1 MQIRGSNVVITG
13 GSQGIGERL
22 AEAFAKAGGNVLVV
36 ARSEDKLRAVAER
49 IGGDHLVAD
58 LTNADQVDG
67 LVQACVERM
76 GHVDIW
82 VNNAGVETEEAFV
95 NVSVPDLRRLARLN
109 FEAPLVLTR
118 NAARHMLDRGQGH
131 IVQLSS
137 VAGAIPFP
145 GLTAYAGSKAGI
157 THFTE
162 SLRVEL
168 ARTNVGLTVVAP
180 GPVDTDMWD
189 RLDQP
194 ELYPAKA
201 LKRFRQLQFLP
212 KVKPEKIA
220 DATVKAVENNKRH
233 VRVPARFNGY
243 HLLNNSPRRM
253 LEAAMVGID
262 MTPNVEADATTDVAA
277 VEAAIEKIWPTD
289 NPMSRRWPLYTRGN
303 VGEVFP
309 EVVLP
314 LTWDVYGQAAEDG
327 WRAAFE
333 TMGLLMP
340 GDLAANEP
348 MTILGV
354 FGGYC
359 YINASYVRMLGV
371 RAPGGTVEVID
382 QQFFGESDAPAYA
395 PRKGDKNVRSSA
407 KLGKTVFR
415 LLGTTDLPQ
424 LEDDKARV
432 RDYMAAYPGDDADDA
447 ALIAHF
453 RNITPLFQ
461 QLFQRHIENTFSVAL
476 VLGALSDLCIKVGRE
491 ADLVSLL
498 GGIGDVESSAPSDA
512 MWKLARMANETPAVG
527 AAFDAGIEGLA
538 DRLRSSADA
547 AAWVTE
553 FDAFLDEFGSRG
565 PNEWDIGSDPWALR
579 PELALAAIGRIR
591 NAPDTHNPQAQA
603 ERLAGERAEAIAR
616 VRGALNPVDK
626 KMFDK
631 AHAATTI
638 WSQARERS
646 KTTII
651 RAVHSARVAQTEL
664 ARRVAE
670 RGGPA
675 ERRHTCFVSV
685 DDFEAMLANPTG
697 FNDVIAERATTYA
710 DLSQRVPPFI
720 LEGEVPAVETWALR
734 GDTAE
739 ALEAGTTVQG
749 IAGCPGVA
757 RGRARVVLDAGDPG
771 ALEPGEILVAP
782 ITDPSWTP
790 LFLAASGVI
799 VDVGATMS
807 HAVIVSREL
816 GIPCVVSAVGATDRI
831 PDGALVELD
840 GNTGEVTIIELP

>member
-1 MQIRGSNVVITG
+1 MQISGSNVVITG
-13 GSQGIGERL
+13 GSQGIGAGL
-22 AEAFAKAGGNVLVV
+22 AEAFAQAGGKVLLV
-36 ARSEDKLRAVAER
+36 ARSEDKLRVVADR
-49 IGGDHLVAD
+49 IGGDYLVAD
-58 LTNADQVDG
+58 LTDADQVDG

-82 VNNAGVETEEAFV
+82 VNNAGVETQEAFV
-95 NVSVPDLRRLARLN
+95 NVSVPNLRQLARLN

-118 NAARHMLDRGQGH
+118 NAARHMLGRGQGH

-145 GLTAYAGSKAGI
+145 GLTAYAASKAGL
-157 THFTE
+157 THLTE
-162 SLRVEL
+162 GLRVEL
-168 ARTNVGLTVVAP
+168 AKTNVGLTVVAP

-194 ELYPAKA
+194 DLYPAKA

-212 KVKPEKIA
+212 KVTPEKIA
-220 DATVKAVENNKRH
+220 AETIKAVESNKRQ
-233 VRVPARFNGY
+233 VRIPARFNGY
-243 HLLNNSPRRM
+243 HVLNNSPRRM
-253 LEAAMVGID
+253 LEAALAGVD
-262 MTPNVEADATTDVAA
+262 MTPTLEADATTDIAPVA
-277 VEAAIEKIWPTD
+277 EAIEKIWPTD

-314 LTWDVYGQAAEDG
+314 LTWDCYGLAAENG

-333 TMGLLMP
+333 RMGLLMP
-340 GDLAANEP
+340 GDMAPDEP
-348 MTILGV
+348 MTILSV

-415 LLGTTDLPQ
+415 LLGTTELPQ
-424 LEDDKARV
+424 LEDDKRMV
-432 RDYMAAYPGDDADDA
+432 RDYAASYPGNDASDE
-447 ALIAHF
+447 ALIQHM
-453 RNITPLFQ
+453 RDLIPLFEH
-461 QLFQRHIENTFSVAL
+461 LFSRHIENTFSVAL
-476 VLGALSDLCIKVGRE
+476 VLGALSDLCVKVGRE

-498 GGIGDVESSAPSDA
+498 GGIGDVESSAPSDG
-512 MWKLARMANETPAVG
+512 MWKLARMANESDAVG
-527 AAFDAGIEGLA
+527 AAFDAGIDGLL
-538 DRLRSSADA
+538 DRLASVDGGADWLA
-547 AAWVTE
+547 AFDE
-553 FDAFLDEFGSRG
+553 FIAEFGSRG
-565 PNEWDIGSDPWALR
+565 PNEWDIGSDPWELR
-579 PELALAAIGRIR
+579 PALALAAIGRIR
-591 NAPDTHNPQAQA
+591 NAPDDHNPQAQA
-603 ERLAGERAEAIAR
+603 ERLTGERTEAIAR

-631 AHAATTI
+631 SHAATTL

-651 RAVHSARVAQTEL
+651 RAVHSARLAQAEL

-675 ERRHTCFVSV
+675 ERRHTCFVSL
-685 DDFEAMLANPTG
+685 DEFESMLSEPNA
-697 FNDVIAERATTYA
+697 FDDVIAERADTYA
-710 DLSQRVPPFI
+710 DLSNRVPPFI
-720 LEGEVPAVETWALR
+720 LNGEVPPVDTWSLR
-734 GDTAE
+734 SDTAD
-739 ALEAGTTVQG
+739 ALEAGTTLQG

-771 ALEPGEILVAP
+771 ALEPGEILIAP

-790 LFLAASGVI
+790 LFLAASGVV

-816 GIPCVVSAVGATDRI
+816 GIPCVVSAVGATERI
-831 PDGALVELD
+831 PDGALIELD
-840 GNTGEVTIIELP
+840 GNTGEVTVVELP